1 MFNNI
6 IIKNN
11 NLYYKDYKIY
21 KGELCWVLI
30 PIAYIIILFYKNLIV
45 HIGYILICIAIIG
58 IISLL
63 NNKMLAKK
71 DYFLLKILII
81 ISHLFLLYPLINFKK
96 YIKLNKSNI
105 LLGICGIII
114 AIVLPYWP
122 YDLSRKLCIFYEI
135 LIFFILFIFEKYHE
149 NNKLIK
155 LL

>member
-58 IISLL
+58 SISIL
-63 NNKMLAKK
+63 NDKMLAKK
-71 DYFLLKILII
+71 NIFFLKI
-81 ISHLFLLYPLINFKK
+81 
-96 YIKLNKSNI
+96 
-105 LLGICGIII
+105 
-114 AIVLPYWP
+114 
-122 YDLSRKLCIFYEI
+122 
-135 LIFFILFIFEKYHE
+135 
-149 NNKLIK
+149 
-155 LL
+155 